1 MGCCCGQAAEDED
14 ERRRLEQS
22 KGPNTQR
29 SCTDVVWVPIFF
41 LILPALCWL
50 CLRVIEDSNIDRLH
64 HGRDHTG
71 QLCGLKGGVREST
84 PKIFFPR
91 LSQDFMVDPTLR
103 KRYGVCVKE
112 CPAQFATELD
122 YDDHLSQD
130 GTGIKS
136 LADHWFVPLPSFSI
150 FDRCIP
156 YQNSSSMDE
165 DELCADPKCAPP
177 IEGVEPTRPIEVC
190 GVPSTLT
197 EKYWVIGKPGS
208 YLTGG
213 WLAHGVSQDLVDTR
227 SKVAEEGREQSKK
240 DCVTKVFV
248 NTALKPDSEHEAA
261 LLQFLTLFTGMMTRE
276 AIHLYD
282 NRALVFMLSGPGALS
297 LSFVVLMLFS
307 YFARCI
313 LPLLAL
319 FGFVLLLCLDYAL
332 FVQAGVFSGVAAQDM
347 INKFGGHVMEQIEDA
362 TDKMGIP
369 DFDPAASLDA
379 STQMLLTKSSSEM
392 AYVYLGCAWLL
403 LAVILALFC
412 VCVAF
417 KRNYHILV
425 ALLREAAQT
434 MREMPSLLLF
444 PFAGAGS
451 LVFFAMVLMRTMLG
465 VATLEPQSEAS
476 KRLGDLAGRI
486 FDGQPHE
493 ELDNGKFMLM
503 WVLVF
508 VSCWSYA
515 LHMAVFRTTVAGA
528 VAHWYFH
535 RNDADNAGTGINS
548 AGWYFGRPVIY
559 SMCRVYRYHWG
570 TMVFGSFIIALA
582 TMPRLILEY
591 LLSQTGDAEDANAI
605 TRCLVWCVRCFVYC
619 LEKCVKAMTDLAF
632 VNVAI
637 SGRNLCA
644 AGARTVELLAKYP
657 VQMLMDKM
665 ASVALK
671 VLACLLV
678 PSMLV
683 VASFVMVPKAE
694 AGGICALVVA
704 CNSVLITRMAVGVYD
719 VCLTALFMCAM
730 RDSELYNGQ
739 HAPES
744 LRAAMNLTPKG
755 RKTVRDVEMSSSFRG
770 DPAPF

>member
-1 MGCCCGQAAEDED
+1 
-14 ERRRLEQS
+14 
-22 KGPNTQR
+22 
-29 SCTDVVWVPIFF
+29 
-41 LILPALCWL
+41 
-50 CLRVIEDSNIDRLH
+50 VIEDSNIDRLH

-71 QLCGLKGGVREST
+71 QLSGLGAREGK

-91 LSQDFMVDPTLR
+91 LSQDFMADPTLR
-103 KRYGVCVKE
+103 KRYGVCVEK
-112 CPAQFATELD
+112 CPDQFATEKD
-122 YDDHLSQD
+122 YHDIPDDTPAEDTIVLP
-130 GTGIKS
+130 GEP
-136 LADHWFVPLPSFSI
+136 ADHWFVPLPSFSI

-165 DELCADPKCAPP
+165 DELCADPQCAPRADGKDP
-177 IEGVEPTRPIEVC
+177 ERPIEVC
-190 GVPSTLT
+190 GVPETMT
-197 EKYWVIGKPGS
+197 ANYWVIGKPGS
-208 YLTGG
+208 YLKGG
-213 WLAHGVSQDLVDTR
+213 WLAHGLSQEQVDKR
-227 SKVAEEGREQSKK
+227 SEVAADEGKQET
-240 DCVTKVFV
+240 CVTKVFV

-261 LLQFLTLFTGMMTRE
+261 LLQFLTVFTGMMTRE
-276 AIHLYD
+276 AVNLYD
-282 NRALVFMLSGPGALS
+282 NRFLVFMLSGPGALV
-297 LSFVVLMLFS
+297 LSFIILMLFS

-313 LPLLAL
+313 IPLLVL
-319 FGFVLLLCLDYAL
+319 FGFVLLLCLDYVL
-332 FVQAGVFSGVAAQDM
+332 FVQAGVFSGQTGQQL
-347 INKFGGHVMEQIEDA
+347 INMTMEHVGGHVVEHVDNILDDA
-362 TDKMGIP
+362 GLS
-369 DFDPAASLDA
+369 DFDPASSLDA
-379 STQMLLTKSSSEM
+379 STQLLLTKNSSEI
-392 AYVYLGCAWLL
+392 AYVFQGCAWLL

-412 VCVAF
+412 MCVAF

-425 ALLREAAQT
+425 ALLREAATT

-444 PFAGAGS
+444 PFPGAGS
-451 LVFFAMVLMRTMLG
+451 LVFFALVLMRTMLG
-465 VATLEPQSEAS
+465 VATLEPHTEAS

-493 ELDNGKFMLM
+493 ELDNGKFILM
-503 WVLVF
+503 WVLIF

-535 RNDADNAGTGINS
+535 RNDEDNAGTGINS
-548 AGWYFGRPVIY
+548 AGWFFGRPVIY

-570 TMVFGSFIIALA
+570 TMVFGSCIIALA

-591 LLSQTGDAEDANAI
+591 LLSQTGEAEDANAM

-657 VQMLMDKM
+657 VQMMMDKM

-678 PSMLV
+678 PTMLV
-683 VASFVMVPKAE
+683 VLSFVLVPSKA
-694 AGGICALVVA
+694 AGVCALVVA
-704 CNSVLITRMAVGVYD
+704 CNAVLITRMAVGVYD
-719 VCLTALFMCAM
+719 VTLTALFMCAM
-730 RDSELYNGQ
+730 RDAELYDGQ

-744 LRAAMNLTPKG
+744 LRSAMDLKPKG
-755 RKTVRDVEMSSSFRG
+755 RRTVRDVEMSSSFRA
-770 DPAPF
+770 DQ